1 MAENE
6 IKILELV
13 RRIRD
18 EQYEWT
24 KNMSMEELLQFYH
37 RESSKADQEALRLID
52 KRSVATVR

>member
-6 IKILELV
+6 IKILDLV

-18 EQYEWT
+18 EQYERT

-37 RESSKADQEALRLID
+37 REASVADQEALRLLE
-52 KRSVATVR
+52 KRSAATAR

>member
-18 EQYEWT
+18 EQYERT
-24 KNMSMEELLQFYH
+24 KNMSMDDLLQYYH
-37 RESSKADQEALRLID
+37 RESSKADQEALQLID
-52 KRSVATVR
+52 KRPAAAAR

>member
-18 EQYEWT
+18 EQYERT
-24 KNMSMEELLQFYH
+24 KNMSTEELLQFYQ
-37 RESSKADQEALRLID
+37 RESAKADQEALRLID
-52 KRSVATVR
+52 KRPVATSR